1 MMEMNASK
9 LANKIRVV
17 TNKKNLERCPENRL
31 HFYSYYA
38 STVSKTLK
46 KPLFQKFL
54 QWIMSKE
61 NIKKRS
67 VTDIQVRLFPFRKKN
82 GRSLAGRCKSNDG
95 IIIIFPKQQSFLQKK
110 LQKHKKEKV
119 SFYLKSRAMASLIHE
134 LLHIKYKSDE
144 RKVQHLTKKYFSTF
158 VKYQNHNTQNMSIVQ
173 NRLFRF

>member
-1 MMEMNASK
+1 MMKMNTSK
-9 LANKIRVV
+9 LTNKIRVV
-17 TNKKNLERCPENRL
+17 SNKKKVEDCPDNRL

-54 QWIMSKE
+54 YWIMNKE
-61 NIKKRS
+61 NIEKRS
-67 VTDIQVRLFPFRKKN
+67 VTDIQVRLFPFKKKN
-82 GRSLAGRCKSNDG
+82 GRFLAGRCNSNDG
-95 IIIIFPKQQSFLQKK
+95 IIIIFPKRLNFLQKK

-144 RKVQHLTKKYFSTF
+144 RKVKHLTKKYFSTF
-158 VKYQNHNTQNMSIVQ
+158 VKYQNHGTQKVNAVQ
-173 NRLFRF
+173 YMLFAF